1 MPCPLGW
8 DDEAMRPTLLIV
20 DDHAGFRSL
29 ARRLLGSG
37 GFEVV
42 GEAAD
47 GRAAVAAARE
57 LRPDVVLLDIQ
68 LPDIDG
74 FEVLARLRDGPAGPA
89 VVLTSTRDRAD
100 YGERVDQSGASGF
113 IPKAEL
119 SGAALLAVV
128 GSGQMG

>member
-1 MPCPLGW
+1 
-8 DDEAMRPTLLIV
+8 MRPTLLIV
-20 DDHAGFRSL
+20 DDHAGFRAL

-37 GFEVV
+37 GFDVV

-47 GRAAVAAARE
+47 GRAGVAAARE

-74 FEVLARLRDGPAGPA
+74 FEVLARLQDGAARPA

-113 IPKAEL
+113 VPKAEL
-119 SGAALLAVV
+119 SGAAVLAVI
-128 GSGQMG
+128 GGGRMG

>member
-1 MPCPLGW
+1 
-8 DDEAMRPTLLIV
+8 MRPTLLIV
-20 DDHAGFRSL
+20 DDHAGFRAL

-37 GFEVV
+37 GFDVV

-47 GRAAVAAARE
+47 GRAAVTAARA

-74 FEVLARLRDGPAGPA
+74 FEVVARLRDGSVGPA

-100 YGERVDQSGASGF
+100 YGERVDRSGASGF

-119 SGAALLAVV
+119 SGAAVLAVI